1 MRCVACGS
9 RDIDF
14 HEAGGH
20 SYCVSCGNI
29 VEESAIVSSI
39 EFQENGDR
47 SQVIGQFVAANCS
60 RPYSASSRTKG
71 RFGTGRDSRDI
82 TIFKMKQ
89 IIMQIASSLN
99 MPEDGI
105 TDRALALYQI
115 AMEKNFVFGRR
126 QIHVA
131 STCLYAMCRKEAK
144 PHLLIDFSDA
154 LQVNIYILGKSFLQF
169 IRLLNLKLPIIDPS
183 LYIHRFALRLEVGE
197 KINSVIT
204 IALRIVTRM
213 KKDWIVMGRRPDGI
227 CAAAMLVS
235 SRAHGFP
242 ATQSEVAK
250 IFRISADTV
259 KHRLDD
265 FRATPSAQ
273 LSVTQF
279 SQHDST
285 VEFDPPSYIRNLLA
299 DNVTSQPVVMSLEE
313 EGAENTYAIDDSINE
328 GFKETSSD
336 LSTTNAAAA
345 TATTTVTNKKG
356 RKKREVSGDGDTNDN
371 SNKDKTNDDDEDDD
385 DDDDERD
392 EDYKRGSKRS
402 GTRRQQPSRSNKA
415 KSKDKKKDKKKGTA
429 EEAATTATAPIQSYN
444 TATSVIDG
452 VRVQVPVPGSIRRRG
467 PSNRT
472 LVRQREKEVFYEDF
486 SAELDYTDTR
496 GNPSSSSSAVIS
508 ITTRVGADGSQYDE
522 ASATNGGRNGSQPQK
537 RRKRP
542 IIDTQNSTQN
552 TDGNNNGD
560 EGQGDAAEGDDE
572 EEEEVV
578 IDVDGY
584 ILDEEETQK
593 K

>member
-1 MRCVACGS
+1 MRCPACHS

-20 SYCVSCGNI
+20 SYCVSCGNL
-29 VEESAIVSSI
+29 VEESTIVSSI

-60 RPYSASSRTKG
+60 RPYSSSVRTKG
-71 RFGTGRDSRDI
+71 RFGSGRDSRDI

-89 IIMQIASSLN
+89 IITQVAASLN

-105 TDRALALYQI
+105 IDRALALYRI

-204 IALRIVTRM
+204 IALRIVTRL

-227 CAAAMLVS
+227 CAAAMLIS
-235 SRAHGFP
+235 ARAHGFP
-242 ATQSEVAK
+242 TTQSEVSK

-259 KHRLDD
+259 KSRLDE
-265 FRATPSAQ
+265 FKATPSAQ

-279 SQHDST
+279 SHHDST

-299 DNVTSQPVVMSLEE
+299 DNVTQQPIVLSLEE
-313 EGAENTYAIDDSINE
+313 EKGDGDEADP
-328 GFKETSSD
+328 
-336 LSTTNAAAA
+336 TTATAA
-345 TATTTVTNKKG
+345 TALGARSVPI
-356 RKKREVSGDGDTNDN
+356 VSQDGSKT
-371 SNKDKTNDDDEDDD
+371 KDKEGDVDDD
-385 DDDDERD
+385 DDDDEEQEEEKVPSDDERD
-392 EDYKRGSKRS
+392 EDYRGSKRRTA
-402 GTRRQQPSRSNKA
+402 TRPQSTRNQKNA
-415 KSKDKKKDKKKGTA
+415 KSDKSDKPTV
-429 EEAATTATAPIQSYN
+429 EETGPSVVSNAPTTDGPTVSSI
-444 TATSVIDG
+444 IDG
-452 VRVQVPVPGSIRRRG
+452 VEVHVPVPGTKRRRG
-467 PSNRT
+467 PSERHMI
-472 LVRQREKEVFYEDF
+472 LQREREVFYEDI
-486 SAELDYTDTR
+486 SAELEYSASDAAAAAASRASSQRPARR
-496 GNPSSSSSAVIS
+496 GKQDAVDAGTSA
-508 ITTRVGADGSQYDE
+508 A
-522 ASATNGGRNGSQPQK
+522 ASATANEED
-537 RRKRP
+537 
-542 IIDTQNSTQN
+542 IYE
-552 TDGNNNGD
+552 D
-560 EGQGDAAEGDDE
+560 EDEDE
-572 EEEEVV
+572 EE
-578 IDVDGY
+578 ILDVDVY
-584 ILDEEETQK
+584 LLDEEETQK